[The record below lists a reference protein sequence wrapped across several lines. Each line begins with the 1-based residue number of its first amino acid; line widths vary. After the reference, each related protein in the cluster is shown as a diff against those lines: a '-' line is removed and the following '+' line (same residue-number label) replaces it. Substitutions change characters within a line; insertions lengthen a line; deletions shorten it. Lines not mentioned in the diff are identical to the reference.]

1 MKVPAC
7 CVLLTSMIFMSG
19 CCLQQTCCT
28 CASYCD
34 AGVVITPSLSE
45 SGPIPFLEPP
55 PTVPVEE
62 PPPAVEPPALPP
74 PAEEPPVL
82 QLPTEELQTPGDR
95 PARRAN
101 REGLI
106 PVQIPPV

>member
-1 MKVPAC
+1 
-7 CVLLTSMIFMSG
+7 
-19 CCLQQTCCT
+19 
-28 CASYCD
+28 
-34 AGVVITPSLSE
+34 
-45 SGPIPFLEPP
+45 
-55 PTVPVEE
+55 
-62 PPPAVEPPALPP
+62 LPP